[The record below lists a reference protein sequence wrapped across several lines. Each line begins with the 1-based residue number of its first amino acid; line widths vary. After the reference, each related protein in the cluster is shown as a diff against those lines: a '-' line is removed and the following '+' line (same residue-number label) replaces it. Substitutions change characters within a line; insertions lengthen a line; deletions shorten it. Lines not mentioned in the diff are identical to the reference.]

1 MDTRYC
7 CRLRDIVALTLTLYQ
22 SEFRNR
28 ILPVGRVNNALQLM
42 ASNPN
47 SIPICVA
54 HGQPRA
60 DKFKRKAQ
68 PSSHGFGAAVSQQS
82 TWTHK
87 KQTHHYL
94 FTERSHG
101 VWSSGS
107 GGGRGRRRLLPFGR
121 RHAAGQFRPQLGDAQ
136 DVHAGVCRTGGA
148 SLQGDGTTASFVFAD
163 DAAASASEPAF
174 AGAAAS
180 AAASSGATSWA
191 VDVNLTRCAREA
203 AGS

>member
-28 ILPVGRVNNALQLM
+28 ILPVGRVNNAQQLM

-68 PSSHGFGAAVSQQS
+68 PSSH
-82 TWTHK
+82 K

-94 FTERSHG
+94 FTECSHG

-148 SLQGDGTTASFVFAD
+148 SLQGDGTTASSLFAD